1 MARLFFA
8 LWPDEAAVRTLVNV
22 AAVLAERAQG
32 RAVPAAKIHLTL
44 AFLGEIGAD
53 RALEAR
59 QLAAVA
65 RSSGF
70 NMVLDCVGS
79 FRAAQVAWA
88 GCTRV
93 PPELARLQAGL
104 TGELRLRGF
113 TLEDRPFAPHV
124 TLVRR
129 ISKAVPR
136 ELMSPL
142 EWKAREITLVRSEAG
157 TGRYEVLEGWPLEGA

>member
-8 LWPDEAAVRTLVNV
+8 LWPDEAAGQALAKV
-22 AAVLAERAQG
+22 AAALAARAQG
-32 RAVPAAKIHLTL
+32 RPVPAAKIHLTL
-44 AFLGEIGAD
+44 AFLGEITAD
-53 RALEAR
+53 RAREAH
-59 QLAAVA
+59 QVAAIR

-79 FRAAQVAWA
+79 FGPAQVAWA

-93 PPELARLQAGL
+93 PPELASLHAGL
-104 TGELRLRGF
+104 AGELRSRGF

-124 TLVRR
+124 TLARR
-129 ISKAVPR
+129 ISKVVAR
-136 ELMSPL
+136 EPMPPL

-157 TGRYEVLEGWPLEGA
+157 TGRYDVLEGWPLQGA